1 MATSANV
8 YVHEGTEQGV
18 YLYQHWDGDQ
28 LPETVAASLR
38 RGKERWSDATYLRR
52 IIFSEM
58 IRDHLLDLT
67 GYGIS
72 AFAENDNGLIV
83 DVDTKA
89 ATVSLVGFSDKPETY
104 SFAKFSA
111 TE

>member
-38 RGKERWSDATYLRR
+38 
-52 IIFSEM
+52 